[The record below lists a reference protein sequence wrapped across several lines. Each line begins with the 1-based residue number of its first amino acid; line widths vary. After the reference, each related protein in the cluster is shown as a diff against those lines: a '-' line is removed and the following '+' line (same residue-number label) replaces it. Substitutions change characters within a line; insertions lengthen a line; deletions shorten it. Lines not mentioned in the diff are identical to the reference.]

1 MKILL
6 LSFILS
12 LLPLSLS
19 AQGTLILGVDMS
31 ASIDREELVLQMNGY
46 SETLRHFPYLK
57 DVNVVTLIFDTELDV
72 VATGDIKNSY
82 DFFSN
87 FDVNKYIN
95 DAHFD
100 TSRSMTC
107 THLVLEHVLANIN
120 SYAPPIIVDISTD
133 GFDNC
138 GYDKSI
144 ITSMKLEDLG
154 VQINTIVIGTEQKEM
169 LDFNESIA
177 TNKMYIA
184 KDFYDFEYV
193 LYEKL
198 QMEVAQLK

>member
-1 MKILL
+1 MKVLL
-6 LSFILS
+6 LSIILA
-12 LLPLSLS
+12 LFPVALS

-31 ASIDREELVLQMNGY
+31 ASIDKEELILQMNGY
-46 SETLRHFPYLK
+46 SETLRNFPYLK
-57 DVNVVTLIFDTELDV
+57 DVNVVTLLFDTELDV
-72 VATGDIKNSY
+72 VASGDIKNTF
-82 DFFSN
+82 DFFNN
-87 FDVNKYIN
+87 FDIDKYIN
-95 DAHFD
+95 DAHID

-107 THLVLEHVLANIN
+107 THLALEYVLANIET
-120 SYAPPIIVDISTD
+120 YHTPVIVDISTD

-138 GYDKSI
+138 DYNGSI
-144 ITSMKLEDLG
+144 MASMKLEDLG